1 MKKAFIFCLVI
12 LMFLQPAFAQNDEA
26 RQPYV
31 QPEGT
36 FTVNDFTI
44 QRTYF
49 GWTPCGYYE
58 IGIIRYTGTCT
69 SVTIPCEVD
78 GLPVIIIWGSA
89 FIDMGLTE
97 VIIPGSVRGIGAKAF
112 ANNRLTDITL
122 PDKLS
127 YISGESFAN
136 NLLTH
141 ITIPDSVTDMSY
153 SSFSNN
159 PLISITIGKNVHI
172 AGNEFNSTPIVTDGF
187 EQAYNANGMLAGTY
201 IRPNAESTTWTWSE

>member
-1 MKKAFIFCLVI
+1 MKKAFIFCLVM
-12 LMFLQPAFAQNDEA
+12 LMLLQQAFAQWEA
-26 RQPYV
+26 RQRQPYV

-36 FTVNDFTI
+36 FTINDFTI

-58 IGIIRYTGTCT
+58 IGIIRYTWTAT
-69 SVTIPCEVD
+69 SVTIPSEVD
-78 GLPVIIIWGSA
+78 GLPVIVIGSA
-89 FIDMGLTE
+89 FTDMGLTE
-97 VIIPGSVRGIGAKAF
+97 VIIPDRVRGIGAKAF

-122 PDKLS
+122 PDNLR
-127 YISGESFAN
+127 YIAGESFAN

-141 ITIPDSVTDMSY
+141 VIIPDSVVDMSY
-153 SSFSNN
+153 DSFSNN

-172 AGNEFNSTPIVTDGF
+172 AGNEFNATPIVTDGF

-201 IRPNAESTTWTWSE
+201 IRPNTESTTWTWSE